1 MSNIKKKQNSKEIKK
16 TKVETKKTDNNKNK
30 VKLIWINNEEKLF
43 PKVLEEKC
51 PNRFNITYPK
61 DLKEGFEEIKTIK
74 FQQCYV
80 IVRGRYFQD
89 FIEIMKEEGK
99 YLKCVPNVFILTS
112 DRFKNDLNNRVIN
125 INDKYTKKETLN
137 YVDDG
142 FYNKGGVFS
151 GVKAM
156 TEKISK
162 IDKENNI
169 NLNNSEAYEN
179 NKTSNKDSNQK
190 MFTFQIKSKEDL
202 IIPSVCNQFLSY
214 NENDN
219 KKIKDFLNDLMKK
232 DYKEKEENVVIVNV
246 NDLIKPLI
254 NLLDVKNFPEQILIK
269 YLVYIYS
276 LNTGFYK
283 DMNKYLSTE
292 GKQGIYEVFISLMY
306 RGLYLNVF
314 AKNQDYK
321 TLYRAQLMNKE
332 EVSRIKNL
340 FEKKIDSLPAE
351 IIYSNCFLSF
361 TYKKEV
367 YHFFFKDIKKD
378 KKDKKDKNEELIN
391 ILFII
396 ENGGDLDFTHHADLE
411 GLSKYY
417 NTEFEILF
425 FPFSSFTIEN
435 IEENCNDYISK
446 KKNKQEIKENI
457 VVTKIYL
464 KYLGKYKDIIKNEIK
479 TININEFMLNL
490 KDNDFYKQVKK
501 FNVTEK
507 FNKDI
512 AKTEAILENLI
523 KNTVETIQSTIINEE
538 YINELRITLLSN
550 VILLKSKKLIQNNN
564 DNFYAYS
571 DKTNNI
577 FSLIIK
583 NKDSNEKIKDSKLN
597 NDDIVISDEYSN
609 SMINYI
615 YELNDGRI
623 LLCCFDNQIKIITKN
638 YFYKKFYFEQ
648 RLKNHKSLITNV
660 IELNNGKL
668 CSCSF
673 DGTIKLWKKN
683 DTNHYSQDDNLFID
697 TELLFYTIIE
707 VNNNIVSLLKNY
719 KNEKKYLL
727 IYSIVDKKANFINI
741 NEIELYNKNLINLD
755 NETFAFGG
763 TNKIYV
769 FNLKG
774 EKIKELNLKF
784 SVICLYKLIDNR
796 FIVSNNDGKLF
807 LATDFN
813 SIKSFNQI
821 KYSENMDKK
830 IISIEEFKDN
840 TIITRSKSMIHIWK
854 IK

>member
-292 GKQGIYEVFISLMY
+292 GKQGIYEAFISLMY
-306 RGLYLNVF
+306 RGLYLDVF
-314 AKNQDYK
+314 AKNQEYNK
-321 TLYRAQLMNKE
+321 LTLYRAQLMNKE
-332 EVSRIKNL
+332 EYNNIKNL
-340 FEKKIDSLPAE
+340 FEKKNDNSLPSE
-351 IIYSNCFLSF
+351 ILFSNSFLSF
-361 TYKKEV
+361 TYNEEA
-367 YHFFFKDIKKD
+367 YHKFLKKD
-378 KKDKKDKNEELIN
+378 EKLVT
-391 ILFII
+391 ILFVI
-396 ENGGDLDFTHHADLE
+396 ENGADLDFSTLADLD

-417 NTEFEILF
+417 KDECEILF

-512 AKTEAILENLI
+512 AKAEVILNNLI

-583 NKDSNEKIKDSKLN
+583 NKESGKNKIINDSNLN
-597 NDDIVISDEYSN
+597 NDDIVISDEFSN

-683 DTNHYSQDDNLFID
+683 DSNHYSQDDNLFID
-697 TELLFYTIIE
+697 TELIFYTIIE

-774 EKIKELNLKF
+774 EKIKELKLNF
-784 SVICLYKLIDNR
+784 SVVCLYKLKDNR
-796 FIVSNNDGKLF
+796 FIVSCNDGKLF

-813 SIKSFNQI
+813 FFDSFNLI
-821 KYSENMDKK
+821 NYSDKDNMINK
-830 IISIEEFKDN
+830 IISIEQFEDN
-840 TIITRSKSMIHIWK
+840 TIISRSKTKIFIWK
-854 IK
+854 MK

>member
-314 AKNQDYK
+314 AKNQEYNK
-321 TLYRAQLMNKE
+321 LKLYRAQLMNKE

-367 YHFFFKDIKKD
+367 YHFFLKILKKIKKI
-378 KKDKKDKNEELIN
+378 KKIKMKNLLIFY
-391 ILFII
+391 L
-396 ENGGDLDFTHHADLE
+396 
-411 GLSKYY
+411 LSKM
-417 NTEFEILF
+417 EEI
-425 FPFSSFTIEN
+425 
-435 IEENCNDYISK
+435 
-446 KKNKQEIKENI
+446 
-457 VVTKIYL
+457 
-464 KYLGKYKDIIKNEIK
+464 
-479 TININEFMLNL
+479 
-490 KDNDFYKQVKK
+490 
-501 FNVTEK
+501 
-507 FNKDI
+507 
-512 AKTEAILENLI
+512 
-523 KNTVETIQSTIINEE
+523 
-538 YINELRITLLSN
+538 
-550 VILLKSKKLIQNNN
+550 
-564 DNFYAYS
+564 
-571 DKTNNI
+571 
-577 FSLIIK
+577 
-583 NKDSNEKIKDSKLN
+583 
-597 NDDIVISDEYSN
+597 
-609 SMINYI
+609 
-615 YELNDGRI
+615 
-623 LLCCFDNQIKIITKN
+623 
-638 YFYKKFYFEQ
+638 
-648 RLKNHKSLITNV
+648 
-660 IELNNGKL
+660 
-668 CSCSF
+668 
-673 DGTIKLWKKN
+673 
-683 DTNHYSQDDNLFID
+683 
-697 TELLFYTIIE
+697 
-707 VNNNIVSLLKNY
+707 
-719 KNEKKYLL
+719 
-727 IYSIVDKKANFINI
+727 
-741 NEIELYNKNLINLD
+741 
-755 NETFAFGG
+755 
-763 TNKIYV
+763 
-769 FNLKG
+769 
-774 EKIKELNLKF
+774 
-784 SVICLYKLIDNR
+784 
-796 FIVSNNDGKLF
+796 
-807 LATDFN
+807 
-813 SIKSFNQI
+813 
-821 KYSENMDKK
+821 
-830 IISIEEFKDN
+830 
-840 TIITRSKSMIHIWK
+840 
-854 IK
+854 